1 MERSNRHRCWTTE
14 FCILAQTTNKST
26 LSIQCQAGK
35 SGSSTLATT
44 LWLHLLFMRTLFMLV
59 RTTIGSTR
67 WRLLTTQM

>member
-14 FCILAQTTNKST
+14 FCILPKTTNKST
-26 LSIQCQAGK
+26 LSNQCQAGK
-35 SGSSTLATT
+35 FGSSTLATT
-44 LWLHLLFMRTLFMLV
+44 SWPHRLVMRTLFMLA